1 MSRWLNTLREEGYV
15 AFTIKE
21 IEADLNQARD
31 VFAKRRASTDLEA
44 GIVKSV
50 EFYHST
56 RTRHHALIFKLDGGK
71 TVFKELGDNALE
83 VLAAVTRA
91 KHVAVWYDQS
101 NTVQQFVLNHE
112 L

>member
-1 MSRWLNTLREEGYV
+1 M

-21 IEADLNQARD
+21 IEADLGEAREA
-31 VFAKRRASTDLEA
+31 FSKKRASNELQSA
-44 GIVKSV
+44 IVKSV
-50 EFYHST
+50 EFYHSS

-71 TVFKELGDNALE
+71 TVFKELGDNALD

-91 KHVAVWYDQS
+91 KNVAVWYDQT

-112 L
+112 F